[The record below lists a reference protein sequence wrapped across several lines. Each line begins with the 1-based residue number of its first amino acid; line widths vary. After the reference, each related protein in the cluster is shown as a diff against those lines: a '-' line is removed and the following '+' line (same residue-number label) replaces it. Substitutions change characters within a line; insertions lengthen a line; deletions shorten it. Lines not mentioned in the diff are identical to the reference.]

1 MNFGSKMFL
10 ISFLMII
17 IVVNGIGIILI
28 NNSFETNIEQE
39 IEKNIASMNVIMN
52 ASYYYTGE
60 LTYMIR
66 SYQSSGDHTKIYRD
80 EDIFYNDF
88 SEDLAKI
95 EANLINDNSELVNVY
110 INNKEMYLGMQKD
123 NYKIIISSRIDD
135 IYNNRDKQI
144 EYFIKISLLTSLG
157 ASLILSILVIL
168 TTRKLKKLKKVTEEI
183 EKGSLDIDIPDLGN
197 DEIGSYAISFRSMKT
212 SIQNNMK
219 EIERI
224 SENRKIFIGNLTHEL
239 RTPLTSIIGYSSL
252 IKNGKVKNMESI
264 KEYNERIYKEGKYI
278 EDMRDKLMELILLDN
293 NKIEKEKSN
302 LASLIKEYIN
312 ELKQIYPK
320 VVFKINLEETVYKDI
335 NQTLFKSLI
344 FNLIKN
350 GIEASKEPVIEIVL
364 TNNNILIKDN
374 GIGIK
379 KEEIEK
385 IKEPFYTLKSDR
397 NRASSG
403 LGLGLTLCM
412 KIIEVHNWKLDIT
425 SSDGTT
431 VKIEMSD

>member
-1 MNFGSKMFL
+1 
-10 ISFLMII
+10 MII

-320 VVFKINLEETVYKDI
+320 VVFKINLEEIVYKDI
-335 NQTLFKSLI
+335 NQTLFKSLV

-425 SSDGTT
+425 SSVGTT

>member
-1 MNFGSKMFL
+1 
-10 ISFLMII
+10 MII

-110 INNKEMYLGMQKD
+110 INNKEMYLSMQKD

-320 VVFKINLEETVYKDI
+320 VVFKINLEEIVYKDI
-335 NQTLFKSLI
+335 NQTLFKSLV

-425 SSDGTT
+425 SSVGTT

>member
-1 MNFGSKMFL
+1 
-10 ISFLMII
+10 MII

-39 IEKNIASMNVIMN
+39 IEKNIVSMNVIMN

-320 VVFKINLEETVYKDI
+320 VVFKINLEEIVYKDI
-335 NQTLFKSLI
+335 NQTLFKSLV

-425 SSDGTT
+425 SSVGTT